1 MSNEAQTAIAE
12 ALATEVEVEAVATE
26 EVQPTEEVTESIE
39 ASEPKEDA
47 FPQKAVNAL
56 AKRDSKIG
64 RLTAKNHALEA
75 ELQALRNGV
84 SQPKATQD
92 DDFDFDRFDNLG
104 EALKELARIE
114 TAKHLAEGSKKLED
128 NQKQIQQE
136 QWLEERESAVAEKA
150 AEYIK
155 SVPDY
160 QAVLVENADI
170 IDEFPEQIQRVLLE
184 ADDAA
189 LAFYALAKEGKLEAL
204 ATMTPTRAAMEI
216 AKAEERGAVL
226 AKTRPISKAPNP
238 ITANRGT
245 GAGVELD
252 PTKMSYEQ
260 LLKSL

>member
-12 ALATEVEVEAVATE
+12 ALSTEIEAEAVATE
-26 EVQPTEEVTESIE
+26 EVQPTEVE
-39 ASEPKEDA
+39 SEPTEATENDDGS
-47 FPQKAVNAL
+47 FPKKAVNAL
-56 AKRDSKIG
+56 MKRDTKIG

-75 ELQALRNGV
+75 ELQALRNSI
-84 SQPKATQD
+84 SQPKTTQD

-114 TAKHLAEGSKKLED
+114 AAKQLAEGSKKLED
-128 NQKQIQQE
+128 NQKQIKQE
-136 QWLEERESAVAEKA
+136 QWLEERETAVAEKA
-150 AEYIK
+150 AEYIQ

-160 QAVLVENADI
+160 QAVMLENADI
-170 IDEFPEQIQRVLLE
+170 VDDFPEEIQKVLLE

-204 ATMTPTRAAMEI
+204 ATMTPVQAAMAI

-245 GAGVELD
+245 GAGVEID
-252 PTKMSYEQ
+252 PTKMSYQQ